1 MHEVASL
8 MDQAINVIAE
18 SIMKALV
25 GIEKKK
31 ERDKKWHQ
39 LEYKEVSD
47 KEEVTNWLDLPT
59 DLTIAV
65 MKTFLLK
72 FSENHKDCPQ
82 ISLIDEDWGN
92 SNTNIANE
100 YKQPLNLSGN
110 DSNLEHLP
118 PGDTLIKQLMSKLR
132 EVVNNRT
139 PKLACALE
147 IFCKKSSIHVD
158 LTGLVNLGTLS
169 PATFTHF
176 QQILTHL
183 IPKMENLQ
191 HLNLSNVNYKT
202 CLPQIN
208 NQHIQLIGQHCQ
220 NLEILNISYHK
231 NITRDGILYLG
242 KKDAMSGGG
251 GAQEETNTDEY
262 EGEAVTSGCLKLQ
275 ELFIFDTGVFEK
287 DVAKLVS
294 QLPDLRYL
302 GYKETGK
309 VIKTLNKMEVAP
321 KLKFTHVD
329 NRGSKAR
336 RMDYSS
342 LRCKKAMLEALL
354 NLCPDVTNIKLR
366 VADDD
371 VEGLI
376 QLKHVVCMELV
387 YHVGSVQTPGLGTQ
401 RFLQARGKYLT
412 SLAILCQNLTAVNV
426 KCIAENCVKLQQ
438 LWLRSNHY
446 MPTSQD
452 DFPVHHNY
460 LQHLHTLY
468 IRIGCNELYVVQNLP
483 HGLIPYLIRNG
494 PLKEL
499 IIGIRSNII
508 NNQFIGNIL
517 CRPNLAEIEKILIMI
532 PGNNSIPGTLNT
544 VTEVTVDYILNNCR
558 YVNKLGNLLSWNVKD
573 EYKIDLY
580 EKIKEQKW
588 NLNVIDRKMIL
599 R

>member
-1 MHEVASL
+1 
-8 MDQAINVIAE
+8 
-18 SIMKALV
+18 
-25 GIEKKK
+25 
-31 ERDKKWHQ
+31 
-39 LEYKEVSD
+39 
-47 KEEVTNWLDLPT
+47 
-59 DLTIAV
+59 
-65 MKTFLLK
+65 
-72 FSENHKDCPQ
+72 
-82 ISLIDEDWGN
+82 
-92 SNTNIANE
+92 
-100 YKQPLNLSGN
+100 
-110 DSNLEHLP
+110 
-118 PGDTLIKQLMSKLR
+118 
-132 EVVNNRT
+132 
-139 PKLACALE
+139 
-147 IFCKKSSIHVD
+147 
-158 LTGLVNLGTLS
+158 
-169 PATFTHF
+169 
-176 QQILTHL
+176 
-183 IPKMENLQ
+183 
-191 HLNLSNVNYKT
+191 
-202 CLPQIN
+202 
-208 NQHIQLIGQHCQ
+208 
-220 NLEILNISYHK
+220 
-231 NITRDGILYLG
+231 
-242 KKDAMSGGG
+242 MSGGG
-251 GAQEETNTDEY
+251 GAQEETNTDEC
-262 EGEAVTSGCLKLQ
+262 EGETVTSGCLKLQ

-452 DFPVHHNY
+452 DFSVHHNY

-588 NLNVIDRKMIL
+588 NLNVIDRKMTL